1 MNWCDIIVI
10 GCDNMFEQQINELEN
25 LKLDDDYLILKGNI
39 PILFSAPHTMHQLR
53 DDGTTKLKE
62 PYTKAIALYLNKY
75 CNTYAIVKNNDTG
88 IDSNRDNYDKYN
100 VEMRRLIKE
109 NNIKLVIDLHGASI
123 SRYFDIEFG
132 TLNNLS
138 SDFSTI
144 KELEEAFTENGI
156 KNINHNDPFKGGA
169 ITQGIYALDDVDV
182 IQMEINGKY
191 RDYNNI
197 KELEKIIQSLQNF
210 IKQYN
215 EYINR

>member
-1 MNWCDIIVI
+1 
-10 GCDNMFEQQINELEN
+10 MFEQQINELEN
-25 LKLDDDYLILKGNI
+25 IELYDDYAILKGNV
-39 PILFSAPHTMHQLR
+39 PILFSASHTMYQLL

-88 IDSNRDNYDKYN
+88 IDSNRDNYDEYN
-100 VEMRRLIKE
+100 LGMRRLIKDY
-109 NNIKLVIDLHGASI
+109 NIKLVIDLHGASKD
-123 SRYFDIEFG
+123 RKFDIEFG

-138 SDFSTI
+138 ADFSTI

-156 KNINHNDPFKGGA
+156 NNINHNDPFKGGA
-169 ITQGIYALDDVDV
+169 ITQGIYSLDDVDV
-182 IQMEINGKY
+182 IQVEINGKY

-197 KELEKIIQSLQNF
+197 KELENLIQSLQNF
-210 IKQYN
+210 VKQYN

>member
-1 MNWCDIIVI
+1 
-10 GCDNMFEQQINELEN
+10 MFEQQINKLEN
-25 LKLDDDYLILKGNI
+25 SKFADDYVVLKGSV
-39 PILFSAPHTMHQLR
+39 PILFSAPHTMYQLR

-75 CNTYAIVKNNDTG
+75 CKTYAIIKNNDTG

-109 NNIKLVIDLHGASI
+109 NDIKLVIDLHGASKD
-123 SRYFDIEFG
+123 RDFDIEFG

-144 KELEEAFTENGI
+144 KELEESFRENGI
-156 KNINHNDPFKGGA
+156 NNIFNNNPFKGGA
-169 ITQGIYALDDVDV
+169 ITQGLYALNNIDV
-182 IQMEINGKY
+182 IQIEINGKY
-191 RDYNNI
+191 RDYNNLKPLEILI
-197 KELEKIIQSLQNF
+197 KSLENF